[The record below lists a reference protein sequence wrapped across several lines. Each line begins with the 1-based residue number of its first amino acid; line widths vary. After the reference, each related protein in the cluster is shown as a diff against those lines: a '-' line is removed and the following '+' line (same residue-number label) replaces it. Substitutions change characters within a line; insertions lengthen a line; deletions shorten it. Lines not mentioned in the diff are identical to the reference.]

1 MVAQEKVTKE
11 IGNVTGSNILD
22 GAALVVVSP
31 IVVPAML
38 LGLRPVAK
46 TVIKGSLF
54 LTDRVKLLVT
64 STSEGWN
71 HWVAE
76 ARSEVQ
82 AATVPGK
89 AEAVDTQPRQ
99 ADAADELD
107 DLQHLTGVGRK
118 FAELLREAGV
128 ESIRALA
135 RRNPANLHEKLMQ
148 INEQQQIVSQV
159 PSLELVTDW
168 ITQAQSEGR

>member
-1 MVAQEKVTKE
+1 MVAQEKITKDV
-11 IGNVTGSNILD
+11 GSVTGSNILD

-31 IVVPAML
+31 IVIPAML

-54 LTDRVKLLVT
+54 LTDRVKLFAT
-64 STSEGWN
+64 TTSEGWS

-76 ARSEVQ
+76 ARSEVR
-82 AATVPGK
+82 AATAPGTV
-89 AEAVDTQPRQ
+89 ETRDDQPQ
-99 ADAADELD
+99 QTDEM
-107 DLQHLTGVGRK
+107 DLQQLTGVGRK

-135 RRNPANLHEKLMQ
+135 RRNPANLHERLMQ

-168 ITQAQSEGR
+168 ITQAQREGK

>member
-1 MVAQEKVTKE
+1 MVAQEKVTKGVE
-11 IGNVTGSNILD
+11 GVTVSNILD

-31 IVVPAML
+31 IVVPALL

-46 TVIKGSLF
+46 TVIKGSL
-54 LTDRVKLLVT
+54 LLMNRVKLFAT
-64 STSEGWN
+64 STSEGWS
-71 HWVAE
+71 HLVAE
-76 ARSEVQ
+76 ARSEAQ
-82 AATVPGK
+82 AVTVPGQ
-89 AEAVDTQPRQ
+89 AEAMDTPLQQ
-99 ADAADELD
+99 ADDLD
-107 DLQHLTGVGRK
+107 DLQRLTGVGRK

-135 RRNPANLHEKLMQ
+135 RRNPANLHERLVQ

>member
-11 IGNVTGSNILD
+11 MGKVTGSNILD
-22 GAALVVVSP
+22 SAALVVVSP
-31 IVVPAML
+31 IVVPALL
-38 LGLRPVAK
+38 LGFRPVAK

-54 LTDRVKLLVT
+54 LTDRVKLFAT
-64 STSEGWN
+64 STSEGWG

-76 ARSEVQ
+76 ARSEVR

-99 ADAADELD
+99 ADEMD

-128 ESIRALA
+128 ESVRALA
-135 RRNPANLHEKLMQ
+135 RRNPANLHEKLME